1 MIRGFDKPLC
11 MMAGIDA
18 DFDAEVFIGYHARAG
33 TAAPIMN
40 HTLLGH
46 QLTKLTLNGKAIG
59 DELSAL
65 IAGSFDVPVYFL
77 SGHDHTC
84 QEASA
89 ALGPHVETVAVK
101 RGFDRFVAECR
112 SPAETSFAIR
122 DGVARSL
129 GAHEAEP
136 LRGTLPLIF
145 GLEFISTTMAAN
157 CALVPQRYLSF
168 ENQDSMKAWLS
179 PSR

>member
-1 MIRGFDKPLC
+1 MRS
-11 MMAGIDA
+11 
-18 DFDAEVFIGYHARAG
+18 E
-33 TAAPIMN
+33 
-40 HTLLGH
+40 
-46 QLTKLTLNGKAIG
+46 
-59 DELSAL
+59 
-65 IAGSFDVPVYFL
+65 
-77 SGHDHTC
+77 
-84 QEASA
+84 
-89 ALGPHVETVAVK
+89 

-112 SPAETSFAIR
+112 SPAETSSAIR

-157 CALVPQRYLSF
+157 CALVRQRYLSF

-179 PSR
+179 PSW